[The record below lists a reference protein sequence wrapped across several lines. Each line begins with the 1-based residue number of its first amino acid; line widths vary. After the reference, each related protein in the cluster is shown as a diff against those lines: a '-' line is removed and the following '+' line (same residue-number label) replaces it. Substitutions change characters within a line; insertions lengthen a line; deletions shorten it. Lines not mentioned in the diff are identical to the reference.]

1 MDRALEGIAIHLW
14 ALSVESYLRKGPGL
28 VCCVGERKTYTES
41 SPCKIGSRLSAVED
55 FGSSDTHPQV
65 RTFYFYSAFFL
76 ICLKWER
83 WLSGKESAC
92 QWMRSR
98 FSPWVGKILWRRKW
112 QPTPVFLPG
121 KSPGQ
126 TNSVGYSPWGRTRLS
141 D

>member
-14 ALSVESYLRKGPGL
+14 ALSVESYLRKDPGL

-76 ICLKWER
+76 ICFNGKGGSVVKNQPANGGEAGSIPGLER
-83 WLSGKESAC
+83 SSGGGNGNPLQYSYLDRGAWQARVRGVTESD
-92 QWMRSR
+92 
-98 FSPWVGKILWRRKW
+98 
-112 QPTPVFLPG
+112 T
-121 KSPGQ
+121 
-126 TNSVGYSPWGRTRLS
+126 TE
-141 D
+141 